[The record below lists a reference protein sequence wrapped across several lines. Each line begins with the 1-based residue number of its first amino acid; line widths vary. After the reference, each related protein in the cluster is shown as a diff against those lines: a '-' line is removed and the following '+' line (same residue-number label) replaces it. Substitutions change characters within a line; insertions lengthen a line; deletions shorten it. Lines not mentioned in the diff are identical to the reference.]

1 MSAPRAGDKCCIH
14 MLHFAK
20 IDEFPGEDPD
30 LEELLS
36 EFAAHKCQRNGS
48 KPSRGRESRGR
59 EVQSGAKSA

>member
-20 IDEFPGEDPD
+20 IDEVPGEDPD

-36 EFAAHKCQRNGS
+36 EFAAHKCQRS
-48 KPSRGRESRGR
+48 AMIIAGRLFEL
-59 EVQSGAKSA
+59 QP